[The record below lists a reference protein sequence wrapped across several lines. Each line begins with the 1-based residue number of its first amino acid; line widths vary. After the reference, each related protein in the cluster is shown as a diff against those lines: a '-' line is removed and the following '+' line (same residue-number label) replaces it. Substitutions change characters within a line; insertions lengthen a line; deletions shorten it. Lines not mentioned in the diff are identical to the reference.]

1 MDVETLFDSNL
12 ADVPMVYTVSAD
24 GQAVSINRLPAM
36 EAVPFGVVCNSDEP
50 VEVTIDHSALNLG
63 YSSCHV
69 LDAVLGTT
77 TAVGEGMSVSIQ
89 PNDYGRYFL
98 TAGDKA
104 ENGVRDVADGIV
116 ISVRN
121 GVVTVTAQSN
131 LSQVSAVNTGGA
143 AMYEATD
150 CGTSV
155 QFQLRPGTYVI
166 EAEGAAGKRMAK
178 IIVK

>member
-1 MDVETLFDSNL
+1 M
-12 ADVPMVYTVSAD
+12 
-24 GQAVSINRLPAM
+24 RPAGCKRPQGA
-36 EAVPFGVVCNSDEP
+36 ER
-50 VEVTIDHSALNLG
+50 TIDHSPL
-63 YSSCHV
+63 YV
-69 LDAVLGTT
+69 YDAVLGTT
-77 TAVGEGMSVSIQ
+77 TEVIDGQPVSIQ

-98 TAGDKA
+98 TVGDKT
-104 ENGVRDVADGIV
+104 ENRVKDVTDGIV

-131 LSQVSAVNTGGA
+131 LSRVSAVNTGGA

-150 CGTSV
+150 CGTTA
-155 QFQLRPGTYVI
+155 QFQLRPGTYII